1 MMKEHWTLEAAF
13 RKVHAVRREDSFN
26 ASFLVKALT
35 AVSNLSLWSSLLFA
49 YCTILHM
56 FAIWCDS
63 LVKILMW
70 SPRSFI
76 DLESQKPRCWV
87 QKKKLNPAL
96 GEVPTSDFLWTTP
109 ACAGWFVQTGEM
121 ADETRNS
128 TSSKRASSQSRAS
141 ESGSDDDSS
150 TGSLQLFGNEEQEI
164 LRCNEFSRIFAVRF
178 RGWRPMCS
186 IMLKWGSK
194 QHKNADECRW

>member
-76 DLESQKPRCWV
+76 DLESQKPRCWA

-121 ADETRNS
+121 ADENTKFHLQQKGFKPKSEPVNLEVMM
-128 TSSKRASSQSRAS
+128 TAPPDLCSSLATKNKRS
-141 ESGSDDDSS
+141 
-150 TGSLQLFGNEEQEI
+150 
-164 LRCNEFSRIFAVRF
+164 
-178 RGWRPMCS
+178 
-186 IMLKWGSK
+186 
-194 QHKNADECRW
+194 